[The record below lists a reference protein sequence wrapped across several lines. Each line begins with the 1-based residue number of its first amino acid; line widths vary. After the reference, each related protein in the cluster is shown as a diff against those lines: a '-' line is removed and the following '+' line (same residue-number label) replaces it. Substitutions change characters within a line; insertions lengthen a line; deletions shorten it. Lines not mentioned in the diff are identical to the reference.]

1 MAKLFLNG
9 KKFSPLLTRREKD
22 MLQQRVDATNDASYL
37 FYYFGGK
44 NLDFINKLDTSKVTN
59 MKYMFSNCNKLKTID
74 LSNFNTE
81 NVTDMSY
88 MFSNCNKL
96 QTIDLSN
103 FNTSKV
109 TDMSYMFNY
118 CEELSP
124 LNLSNFDTSKVTNM
138 SNMFYRCRKLTELDV
153 SSFNTSNVT
162 DMGSMFYNLYNLE
175 TLNLSNFNTN
185 KVTRARDMFQSCSH
199 LKTLI
204 IPDGFLKNITDATW
218 LFNYCSALTNLDTTK
233 LDFSN
238 VTNAYYC
245 FTYCKA
251 LNVIDLRFKTSKI
264 TNMEGM
270 FSLGGIDNNLEQ
282 ILGLDMYSC
291 TKDTSLFNECKNLK
305 ELTIKNIRI
314 SIVISTNR
322 IAVNLSRNSL
332 LGVAKELWD
341 NSGSSTAKT
350 LTITTAHKTTLD
362 GIYVKLVPI
371 TEEMRAEDP
380 YIDNKKP
387 FVECASTDEGAMTV
401 SNYITV
407 EKNWTITA
415 S

>member
-37 FYYFGGK
+37 FYYFGGT

-59 MKYMFSNCNKLKTID
+59 MKYIFSNCNKLKTID
-74 LSNFNTE
+74 LSNFG
-81 NVTDMSY
+81 
-88 MFSNCNKL
+88 
-96 QTIDLSN
+96 
-103 FNTSKV
+103 TSKV

-124 LNLSNFDTSKVTNM
+124 LNLSNFDTSKVMNM

-153 SSFNTSNVT
+153 SNFDTSNVT
-162 DMGSMFYNLYNLE
+162 DMGYMFYNLIALE

-185 KVTRARDMFQSCSH
+185 KVTKAMSMFGSCQN

-204 IPDGFLKNITDATW
+204 IPDGFLKKITDASS
-218 LFNYCSALTNLDTTK
+218 LFHYCSALTNLDTTK
-233 LDFSN
+233 VDFSN

-245 FTYCKA
+245 FHFCKA
-251 LNVIDLRFKTSKI
+251 LNVINLRFKTSKI

-270 FSLGGIDNNLEQ
+270 FALGGAYNNLEQ

-291 TKDTSLFNECKNLK
+291 TKDSIIFSECMHLK

-350 LTITTAHKTTLD
+350 LTITNAHKTTLD
-362 GIYVKLVPI
+362 GIYVKLIPI

-387 FVECASTDEGAMTV
+387 FVECESTDEGAMTV

>member
-1 MAKLFLNG
+1 MGKIYRNG
-9 KKFSPLLTRREKD
+9 KTISPTVKFSSGKD

-37 FYYFGGK
+37 FYYFGGT
-44 NLDFINKLDTSKVTN
+44 NLDFINKLDTSKATN
-59 MKYMFSNCNKLKTID
+59 MSYMFYNCNKLQTID

-88 MFSNCNKL
+88 MFYQCTYLTPIDVSSFDTSN
-96 QTIDLSN
+96 
-103 FNTSKV
+103 V
-109 TDMSYMFNY
+109 TNMSYMFY
-118 CEELSP
+118 
-124 LNLSNFDTSKVTNM
+124 
-138 SNMFYRCRKLTELDV
+138 YIIA
-153 SSFNTSNVT
+153 
-162 DMGSMFYNLYNLE
+162 LE

-185 KVTRARDMFQSCSH
+185 KVTRASH
-199 LKTLI
+199 MVGNCRNLKTLI
-204 IPDGFLKNITDATW
+204 IPDGFLKNTTDVTW
-218 LFNYCSALTNLDTTK
+218 LFDYCSALTNLDTTK

-238 VTNAYYC
+238 VTNASHC
-245 FTYCKA
+245 FYRCKA

-264 TNMEGM
+264 TNMESM
-270 FSLGGIDNNLEQ
+270 FSLGSIDNNLEQ

-291 TKDTSLFNECKNLK
+291 TKDTNLFYECMHLK

-362 GIYVKLVPI
+362 GIYVKLIPI

-401 SNYITV
+401 SNYITI

>member
-9 KKFSPLLTRREKD
+9 KKISPLLTRREKD

-59 MKYMFSNCNKLKTID
+59 MKYMFSNCN
-74 LSNFNTE
+74 N
-81 NVTDMSY
+81 
-88 MFSNCNKL
+88 L

-109 TDMSYMFNY
+109 T
-118 CEELSP
+118 
-124 LNLSNFDTSKVTNM
+124 NM
-138 SNMFYRCRKLTELDV
+138 RNMFYYCQKLTELDV
-153 SSFNTSNVT
+153 SSFDTSKVT
-162 DMGSMFYNLYNLE
+162 DMSSMFYDLITLK
-175 TLNLSNFNTN
+175 TLNLSNFDIN
-185 KVTRARDMFQSCSH
+185 KVTNAMSMFNSCSN

-204 IPDGFLKNITDATW
+204 IPDGFLKNNTDATW
-218 LFNYCSALTNLDTTK
+218 LFFYCSALTNFDTTR

-238 VTNAYYC
+238 VTNAYGC
-245 FTYCKA
+245 FSNCKA

-264 TNMEGM
+264 TNMENM
-270 FSLGGIDNNLEQ
+270 FSMSGTDNNLEQ

-291 TKDTSLFNECKNLK
+291 TKDTNIFTECMNLK

-350 LTITTAHKTTLD
+350 LTITTTHKTTLD
-362 GIYVKLVPI
+362 GIYVKLIPI

-387 FVECASTDEGAMTV
+387 FVECASTDEDAMTV

>member
-44 NLDFINKLDTSKVTN
+44 NLDFINKLDTSKVIDMN
-59 MKYMFSNCNKLKTID
+59 NMFSQCQNLKTVD
-74 LSNFNTE
+74 
-81 NVTDMSY
+81 V
-88 MFSNCNKL
+88 
-96 QTIDLSN
+96 
-103 FNTSKV
+103 
-109 TDMSYMFNY
+109 
-118 CEELSP
+118 
-124 LNLSNFDTSKVTNM
+124 SNFDTSKVTNM
-138 SNMFYRCRKLTELDV
+138 GNMFYYCRNLTELDV
-153 SSFNTSNVT
+153 SNFDTSNV
-162 DMGSMFYNLYNLE
+162 MNMSNMFYNLPLE

-185 KVTRARDMFQSCSH
+185 KVTKAPSMFNSCKK

-218 LFNYCSALTNLDTTK
+218 LFYYCSALTNFDTTK

-238 VTNAYYC
+238 VTNAYGC
-245 FTYCKA
+245 FSGCNA

-264 TNMEGM
+264 ANMENM
-270 FSLGGIDNNLEQ
+270 FAMRGIGNNLEQ

-291 TKDTSLFNECKNLK
+291 TKDTNLFNECEHLK

-314 SIVISTNR
+314 SIVISTSR

-350 LTITTAHKTTLD
+350 LTITKANTDIKRANAKNS
-362 GIYVKLVPI
+362 
-371 TEEMRAEDP
+371 TEE
-380 YIDNKKP
+380 
-387 FVECASTDEGAMTV
+387 
-401 SNYITV
+401 
-407 EKNWTITA
+407 TIA
-415 S
+415 PR

>member
-1 MAKLFLNG
+1 MGKIYRNG
-9 KKFSPLLTRREKD
+9 RTISPTVKFSADKD
-22 MLQQRVDATNDASYL
+22 MLQQRVDAMNDAAYL
-37 FYYFGGK
+37 FYHFGGT
-44 NLDFINKLDTSKVTN
+44 NLDFMNKLNISNVTN
-59 MKYMFSNCNKLKTID
+59 MKYMFSHCNKLKTID
-74 LSNFNTE
+74 LSNF
-81 NVTDMSY
+81 D
-88 MFSNCNKL
+88 
-96 QTIDLSN
+96 
-103 FNTSKV
+103 TSKV

-153 SSFNTSNVT
+153 SNFNTSNVT
-162 DMGSMFYNLYNLE
+162 NMESMFENLYNLE
-175 TLNLSNFNTN
+175 TLNLSNFDTN
-185 KVTRARDMFQSCSH
+185 KVTAARNMFNQCQK

-204 IPDGFLKNITDATW
+204 IPDGFLKNNTNATW
-218 LFNYCSALTNLDTTK
+218 LFYFCTALTNFDTTR

-238 VTNAYYC
+238 ITNAYYC
-245 FTYCKA
+245 FHFCRA
-251 LNVIDLRFKTSKI
+251 LNVINLRFKTSKI

-270 FSLGGIDNNLEQ
+270 FSLGSYDNNLEQ

-291 TKDTSLFNECKNLK
+291 TKDTNLFSSCQQLK

>member
-1 MAKLFLNG
+1 MGKIYRNG
-9 KKFSPLLTRREKD
+9 KTISPTVKFSEKD

-59 MKYMFSNCNKLKTID
+59 MKYMI
-74 LSNFNTE
+74 
-81 NVTDMSY
+81 
-88 MFSNCNKL
+88 SNCNKL

-103 FNTSKV
+103 FNTSNV
-109 TDMSYMFNY
+109 TDMSYMFNSCPY
-118 CEELSP
+118 
-124 LNLSNFDTSKVTNM
+124 
-138 SNMFYRCRKLTELDV
+138 LTPLDV
-153 SSFNTSNVT
+153 SSFDTSNVT
-162 DMGSMFYNLYNLE
+162 TMYYMFENCNALT
-175 TLNLSNFNTN
+175 TLDVSNFNTDKLN
-185 KVTRARDMFQSCSH
+185 NAFGMFSYCRQ

-204 IPDGFLKNITDATW
+204 IPDGFLRNATNVGS
-218 LFNYCSALTNLDTTK
+218 LVSGCFRLETFDTTK

-238 VTNAYYC
+238 CTTSSMC
-245 FTYCKA
+245 FYNCKA

-270 FSLGGIDNNLEQ
+270 FSLGGTDNNLEQ

-291 TKDTSLFNECKNLK
+291 TKDTNLFSECMHLK
-305 ELTIKNIRI
+305 ELTVKNIQI
-314 SIVISTNR
+314 SIVISTDR

-407 EKNWTITA
+407 AKNWTITA

>member
-1 MAKLFLNG
+1 MGKIYRNG
-9 KKFSPLLTRREKD
+9 KTISPTVKFSADKD
-22 MLQQRVDATNDASYL
+22 MLQQRVDAANDASYL
-37 FYYFGGK
+37 FYYFGGT

-59 MKYMFSNCNKLKTID
+59 MKYMISNCNKLKTID
-74 LSNFNTE
+74 LSNFNT
-81 NVTDMSY
+81 
-88 MFSNCNKL
+88 
-96 QTIDLSN
+96 
-103 FNTSKV
+103 
-109 TDMSYMFNY
+109 
-118 CEELSP
+118 
-124 LNLSNFDTSKVTNM
+124 SKVTNM
-138 SNMFYRCRKLTELDV
+138 YHMFSSCSKLTSLNL
-153 SSFNTSNVT
+153 SNFNTSNVT
-162 DMGSMFYNLYNLE
+162 DMGYMFYSLYNLK
-175 TLNLSNFNTN
+175 TLNLSNFDTN
-185 KVTRARDMFQSCSH
+185 KVTVAREMFESCRN

-204 IPDGFLKNITDATW
+204 IPDGFLKNNTNATW
-218 LFNYCSALTNLDTTK
+218 LFNYCSALTNFDTTK

-270 FSLGGIDNNLEQ
+270 FSLGGIDNNLEK

-291 TKDTSLFNECKNLK
+291 TKDTNLFNECMHLQ

-322 IAVNLSRNSL
+322 IAVNLSRDSL

>member
-22 MLQQRVDATNDASYL
+22 MLQQRVDATNNAAYL
-37 FYYFGGK
+37 FYYFGGT
-44 NLDFINKLDTSKVTN
+44 NLDFINKLDTSKVT
-59 MKYMFSNCNKLKTID
+59 
-74 LSNFNTE
+74 
-81 NVTDMSY
+81 DMNN

-103 FNTSKV
+103 FNTSNV
-109 TDMSYMFNY
+109 TDMSYMFY
-118 CEELSP
+118 SCP
-124 LNLSNFDTSKVTNM
+124 
-138 SNMFYRCRKLTELDV
+138 YLTPLDV
-153 SSFNTSNVT
+153 SSFDTSNVT
-162 DMGSMFYNLYNLE
+162 TMYNMFENCNSLT
-175 TLNLSNFNTN
+175 TLDVSNFNTDKLN
-185 KVTRARDMFQSCSH
+185 NAYGMFSYCRQ

-204 IPDGFLKNITDATW
+204 IPDGFLKNATNAGW
-218 LFNYCSALTNLDTTK
+218 LVSGCFGLETFDTTK
-233 LDFSN
+233 LDLSN
-238 VTNAYYC
+238 CTTSNSC
-245 FTYCKA
+245 FYNCKA
-251 LNVIDLRFKTSKI
+251 LNVINLRFKTSKI
-264 TNMEGM
+264 ANMENM
-270 FSLGGIDNNLEQ
+270 FSLGSINNNLEQ

-291 TKDTSLFNECKNLK
+291 TKDTNIFNECKNLK

-350 LTITTAHKTTLD
+350 LTITNAHKTTLD
-362 GIYVKLVPI
+362 GIYVKLIPI

>member
-1 MAKLFLNG
+1 MGKIYRNG
-9 KKFSPLLTRREKD
+9 KTISPTVKFSEKD

-37 FYYFGGK
+37 FYKFGGT
-44 NLDFINKLDTSKVTN
+44 NLDFMNKLNTSNVTN
-59 MKYMFSNCNKLKTID
+59 MKYMFSD
-74 LSNFNTE
+74 
-81 NVTDMSY
+81 
-88 MFSNCNKL
+88 CNKL

-103 FNTSKV
+103 FDTSNV
-109 TDMSYMFNY
+109 TNMNNMFNY
-118 CEELSP
+118 CEKLSP

-138 SNMFYRCRKLTELDV
+138 SNMFYGCRKLTELDV
-153 SSFNTSNVT
+153 SNFDTSNVT
-162 DMGSMFYNLYNLE
+162 DMGSMFYNLIILE
-175 TLNLSNFNTN
+175 TLNLSNFDTS
-185 KVTRARDMFQSCSH
+185 KVTRAIGMFNNCQN

-204 IPDGFLKNITDATW
+204 IPDGFLRNITDASS
-218 LFNYCSALTNLDTTK
+218 LFFYCSALTNLDTTR

-245 FTYCKA
+245 FYGCNA

-264 TNMEGM
+264 TNMENMLSMRGT
-270 FSLGGIDNNLEQ
+270 GNNLEQ
-282 ILGLDMYSC
+282 VLGLDMYSC
-291 TKDTSLFNECKNLK
+291 TKDTNIFNECRHLK

-332 LGVAKELWD
+332 LSVAKELWD

>member
-1 MAKLFLNG
+1 MGKIYRNG
-9 KKFSPLLTRREKD
+9 KTISPTVKFSADKD

-37 FYYFGGK
+37 FYYFGGT

-59 MKYMFSNCNKLKTID
+59 MSNMFSQCKT
-74 LSNFNTE
+74 LET
-81 NVTDMSY
+81 V
-88 MFSNCNKL
+88 
-96 QTIDLSN
+96 DLSN
-103 FNTSKV
+103 FNTSNV

-124 LNLSNFDTSKVTNM
+124 LNLSSFNTSKVTNM
-138 SNMFYRCRKLTELDV
+138 RNMFYRCRKLTELDV

-162 DMGSMFYNLYNLE
+162 DMGSMFYNLVILE

-185 KVTRARDMFQSCSH
+185 KVTRARDMFSDCQT

-204 IPDGFLKNITDATW
+204 IPDGFLKNITDASSM
-218 LFNYCSALTNLDTTK
+218 FFYCSALTNFDTTK

-238 VTNAYYC
+238 VTNAYNC
-245 FTYCKA
+245 FYYCKA

-264 TNMEGM
+264 TNMGGM
-270 FSLGGIDNNLEQ
+270 FSLGSIDNNLEQ

-291 TKDTSLFNECKNLK
+291 TNDNLLFNECMHLK

-322 IAVNLSRNSL
+322 IAVNLSRDSL

-350 LTITTAHKTTLD
+350 LTITNAHKTTLD
-362 GIYVKLVPI
+362 GIYVKLIPI
-371 TEEMRAEDP
+371 TDEMRAEDP
-380 YIDNKKP
+380 YIENKKP

-407 EKNWTITA
+407 DKNWTITA
-415 S
+415 L

>member
-22 MLQQRVDATNDASYL
+22 MLQQRVDATNNASYL
-37 FYYFGGK
+37 FYYFGGT

-59 MKYMFSNCNKLKTID
+59 MKYMISNCNKLQTID

-88 MFSNCNKL
+88 MFYQCPYLTPLDVS
-96 QTIDLSN
+96 S
-103 FNTSKV
+103 FN
-109 TDMSYMFNY
+109 
-118 CEELSP
+118 
-124 LNLSNFDTSKVTNM
+124 TSKVTNM
-138 SNMFYRCRKLTELDV
+138 SNMFYSLRA
-153 SSFNTSNVT
+153 
-162 DMGSMFYNLYNLE
+162 LE

-185 KVTRARDMFQSCSH
+185 KVTNARNMFNSCQN

-204 IPDGFLKNITDATW
+204 IPDGFLKNITDAGS
-218 LFNYCSALTNLDTTK
+218 LFFYCSALTNLDTTR

-238 VTNAYYC
+238 VTNAYGCFYYC
-245 FTYCKA
+245 RA

-264 TNMEGM
+264 TNMENM
-270 FSLGGIDNNLEQ
+270 FYMGAINNNLEQ
-282 ILGLDMYSC
+282 VLGLDMYSC
-291 TKDTSLFNECKNLK
+291 TKDTSLFGECEHLK

-350 LTITTAHKTTLD
+350 LTITNAHKTTLD
-362 GIYVKLVPI
+362 GIYVKLIPI

>member
-9 KKFSPLLTRREKD
+9 KKISPLLTRREKD

-44 NLDFINKLDTSKVTN
+44 NLDFINKLDTSKVTDMN
-59 MKYMFSNCNKLKTID
+59 NMFSQCQTLETVD
-74 LSNFNTE
+74 LSNFDTSNVMNMGNMFYNCRNLTE
-81 NVTDMSY
+81 LDV
-88 MFSNCNKL
+88 
-96 QTIDLSN
+96 
-103 FNTSKV
+103 
-109 TDMSYMFNY
+109 
-118 CEELSP
+118 
-124 LNLSNFDTSKVTNM
+124 SNFDTSKVTNM
-138 SNMFYRCRKLTELDV
+138 SNMFY
-153 SSFNTSNVT
+153 
-162 DMGSMFYNLYNLE
+162 NLIALE

-185 KVTRARDMFQSCSH
+185 KVTKAISMLSNCQN

-218 LFNYCSALTNLDTTK
+218 LFFYCSALTNLDTTK

-238 VTNAYYC
+238 VTNAYGC
-245 FTYCKA
+245 FSGCNA

-264 TNMEGM
+264 TNMETM
-270 FSLGGIDNNLEQ
+270 FSMRGTGNNLEQ

-291 TKDTSLFNECKNLK
+291 TKDTNIFSECMHLK

-371 TEEMRAEDP
+371 TDEMRAEDP

-401 SNYITV
+401 TNYITV

>member
-22 MLQQRVDATNDASYL
+22 MLQQRVDATNNASYL

-44 NLDFINKLDTSKVTN
+44 NLDFINKLDTSKVTDMN
-59 MKYMFSNCNKLKTID
+59 NMFSQC
-74 LSNFNTE
+74 
-81 NVTDMSY
+81 
-88 MFSNCNKL
+88 
-96 QTIDLSN
+96 QTLETVD
-103 FNTSKV
+103 
-109 TDMSYMFNY
+109 
-118 CEELSP
+118 
-124 LNLSNFDTSKVTNM
+124 LSNFDTSNVMNM
-138 SNMFYRCRKLTELDV
+138 GNMFYLCRNLTELDV
-153 SSFNTSNVT
+153 SNFDTSNVT
-162 DMGSMFYNLYNLE
+162 NMSNMFYNLYNLE

-185 KVTRARDMFQSCSH
+185 KVTTARSMFSSCQN

-204 IPDGFLKNITDATW
+204 IPDGFLKNITDASS
-218 LFNYCSALTNLDTTK
+218 LFFYCSALTNLDTTK

-238 VTNAYYC
+238 ITNAHNC
-245 FTYCKA
+245 FYYCKA

-270 FSLGGIDNNLEQ
+270 FSLGGTDNNLEQ

-291 TKDTSLFNECKNLK
+291 TKDSNIFSECENLK

-371 TEEMRAEDP
+371 TDEMRAEDP

>member
-1 MAKLFLNG
+1 MGKIYRNG
-9 KKFSPLLTRREKD
+9 KTISPTVKFSEKD

-59 MKYMFSNCNKLKTID
+59 MKYMFSNN
-74 LSNFNTE
+74 SNLRT
-81 NVTDMSY
+81 VD
-88 MFSNCNKL
+88 
-96 QTIDLSN
+96 
-103 FNTSKV
+103 
-109 TDMSYMFNY
+109 
-118 CEELSP
+118 
-124 LNLSNFDTSKVTNM
+124 LSNFDTSKVTNM
-138 SNMFYRCRKLTELDV
+138 NNMFYGCYSLTSLDV
-153 SSFNTSNVT
+153 SNFNTSNVT
-162 DMGSMFYNLYNLE
+162 DMGSMFYNLNALI
-175 TLNLSNFNTN
+175 TLNLSNFDIN
-185 KVTRARDMFQSCSH
+185 KVTKAQYMFNSCRN

-204 IPDGFLKNITDATW
+204 IPDGIFKNITDATW
-218 LFNYCSALTNLDTTK
+218 LFSYCSALTNLDTTK

-238 VTNAYYC
+238 VTNAYGC
-245 FTYCKA
+245 FSGCKA

-264 TNMEGM
+264 TNMENM
-270 FSLGGIDNNLEQ
+270 FSLGGTDNNLEQ

-291 TKDTSLFNECKNLK
+291 TKDTNLFSECKHLT

-332 LGVAKELWD
+332 IGVAKELWD

-362 GIYVKLVPI
+362 GIYVKLIPI
-371 TEEMRAEDP
+371 TDEMRAEDP

>member
-37 FYYFGGK
+37 FYYFGGT
-44 NLDFINKLDTSKVTN
+44 NLDFMNKLDTSNVTN
-59 MKYMFSNCNKLKTID
+59 MKYMFYSNSNLKTVD
-74 LSNFNTE
+74 
-81 NVTDMSY
+81 
-88 MFSNCNKL
+88 
-96 QTIDLSN
+96 
-103 FNTSKV
+103 
-109 TDMSYMFNY
+109 
-118 CEELSP
+118 
-124 LNLSNFDTSKVTNM
+124 LSNFDTSNVTNM
-138 SNMFYRCRKLTELDV
+138 QSMFSACSSLTSLNVSNFD
-153 SSFNTSNVT
+153 TSNVT
-162 DMGSMFYNLYNLE
+162 NMYSMFNSCNNLT
-175 TLNLSNFNTN
+175 TLDISNFNTD
-185 KVTRARDMFQSCSH
+185 KVTNASQMISYCRQ

-204 IPDGFLKNITDATW
+204 IPDGFLRNVNDA
-218 LFNYCSALTNLDTTK
+218 SNLVSGCFILETFDTTK
-233 LDFSN
+233 LDLSN
-238 VTNAYYC
+238 CTTSSSC
-245 FTYCKA
+245 FYNCKA

-270 FSLGGIDNNLEQ
+270 FSLGGTDNNLEQ

-291 TKDTSLFNECKNLK
+291 TKDTNLFYECEQLK
-305 ELTIKNIRI
+305 ELTVKNIRI

-350 LTITTAHKTTLD
+350 LTITNAHKTTLD

>member
-1 MAKLFLNG
+1 MGKIYRNG
-9 KKFSPLLTRREKD
+9 KTISPTVKFSEKD

-37 FYYFGGK
+37 FYYFGGT

-59 MKYMFSNCNKLKTID
+59 MKYMFSNCNKL
-74 LSNFNTE
+74 
-81 NVTDMSY
+81 
-88 MFSNCNKL
+88 

-103 FNTSKV
+103 FNTSNV

-162 DMGSMFYNLYNLE
+162 DMGYMFYNLTLE
-175 TLNLSNFNTN
+175 TLNLSNFDTN
-185 KVTRARDMFQSCSH
+185 KVTRARDMFNSCMN

-204 IPDGFLKNITDATW
+204 IPDGFLKNNTNATW
-218 LFNYCSALTNLDTTK
+218 LFDYCSALTNLDTTK

-282 ILGLDMYSC
+282 VLGLDMYSC
-291 TKDTSLFNECKNLK
+291 TKDTNLFNECKNLK

-314 SIVISTNR
+314 SIVISTDR

>member
-22 MLQQRVDATNDASYL
+22 MLQQRVDATNDAAYL
-37 FYYFGGK
+37 FYYFGGT

-59 MKYMFSNCNKLKTID
+59 MKYMFSNNSNLKTVD
-74 LSNFNTE
+74 LSNF
-81 NVTDMSY
+81 D
-88 MFSNCNKL
+88 
-96 QTIDLSN
+96 
-103 FNTSKV
+103 TSKV

-124 LNLSNFDTSKVTNM
+124 LNLSNFDTSSVTNM
-138 SNMFYRCRKLTELDV
+138 SNMFCRCRKLKELDD
-153 SSFNTSNVT
+153 SSFETSNDT
-162 DMGSMFYNLYNLE
+162 DIGNMFYNLYNLE
-175 TLNLSNFNTN
+175 TLNLSNFNTD
-185 KVTRARDMFQSCSH
+185 KVTNARNMFNSCSN

-218 LFNYCSALTNLDTTK
+218 LFFYCSALINLDTTK

-238 VTNAYYC
+238 VTNTYNC
-245 FTYCKA
+245 FYYCKA

-264 TNMEGM
+264 TNMENM
-270 FSLGGIDNNLEQ
+270 FSLGGTDNKLEQ

-291 TKDTSLFNECKNLK
+291 TKDSNLFSECMHLK

-350 LTITTAHKTTLD
+350 LTITNAHKTTLD

-371 TEEMRAEDP
+371 TDEMRASDP

>member
-22 MLQQRVDATNDASYL
+22 MLQQRVDATNDAAYL
-37 FYYFGGK
+37 FYYFSGK

-59 MKYMFSNCNKLKTID
+59 MKYMFSNCSNLKTVD

-88 MFSNCNKL
+88 MFNSCT
-96 QTIDLSN
+96 Q
-103 FNTSKV
+103 
-109 TDMSYMFNY
+109 
-118 CEELSP
+118 LSP
-124 LNLSNFDTSKVTNM
+124 LDVSNFDTSNVTTM
-138 SNMFYRCRKLTELDV
+138 YDMFGNCNALTTLDV
-153 SSFNTSNVT
+153 
-162 DMGSMFYNLYNLE
+162 
-175 TLNLSNFNTN
+175 SNFNTDKLN
-185 KVTRARDMFQSCSH
+185 NAFGMFSYCRQ

-204 IPDGFLKNITDATW
+204 IPDGFLRNATNVGS
-218 LFNYCSALTNLDTTK
+218 LVSGCFRLETFDTTK

-238 VTNAYYC
+238 ATNAYNC
-245 FTYCKA
+245 FYNCRA

-291 TKDTSLFNECKNLK
+291 TKDSNIFGECMHLQ
-305 ELTIKNIRI
+305 ELTVKNIRI

-362 GIYVKLVPI
+362 GIYVKLIPI
-371 TEEMRAEDP
+371 TDEMRAEDP

>member
-1 MAKLFLNG
+1 MISGLRVRLNG
-9 KKFSPLLTRREKD
+9 RCKVGKIYRNGKTISPTVKFSADKD

-59 MKYMFSNCNKLKTID
+59 MNNMFSNCNKLKTID
-74 LSNFNTE
+74 LSNFNTS

-88 MFSNCNKL
+88 MFYYCTNLTPIDVSSFDTSN
-96 QTIDLSN
+96 
-103 FNTSKV
+103 V
-109 TDMSYMFNY
+109 TNMSYMFY
-118 CEELSP
+118 DI
-124 LNLSNFDTSKVTNM
+124 FA
-138 SNMFYRCRKLTELDV
+138 
-153 SSFNTSNVT
+153 
-162 DMGSMFYNLYNLE
+162 LE
-175 TLNLSNFNTN
+175 TLNLSNFDTN
-185 KVTRARDMFQSCSH
+185 KVTRASH
-199 LKTLI
+199 MVGNCRNLKTLI

-218 LFNYCSALTNLDTTK
+218 LFFYCEALTNFDTTK

-238 VTNAYYC
+238 VTNASYC
-245 FTYCKA
+245 FCGCKA

-264 TNMEGM
+264 TNMEEM
-270 FSLGGIDNNLEQ
+270 FSLGTTGNNLEQ

-291 TKDTSLFNECKNLK
+291 TKDTNLFFECIQLK

-314 SIVISTNR
+314 SIVISTDR

-387 FVECASTDEGAMTV
+387 FVECESTDEGAMTV

-407 EKNWTITA
+407 EKNWTITTV
-415 S
+415 

>member
-1 MAKLFLNG
+1 MGKIYRNG
-9 KKFSPLLTRREKD
+9 RTISPTVRFSSGKD
-22 MLQQRVDATNDASYL
+22 MLQQRVDATNNASYL

-59 MKYMFSNCNKLKTID
+59 MKYMI
-74 LSNFNTE
+74 
-81 NVTDMSY
+81 
-88 MFSNCNKL
+88 SNCNKL

-103 FNTSKV
+103 FNTSNV
-109 TDMSYMFNY
+109 TDMSYMFY
-118 CEELSP
+118 SCPYLTSIDV
-124 LNLSNFDTSKVTNM
+124 SNFDTSNVTTM
-138 SNMFYRCRKLTELDV
+138 YDMFENCNSLTTLDV
-153 SSFNTSNVT
+153 
-162 DMGSMFYNLYNLE
+162 
-175 TLNLSNFNTN
+175 SNFNTD
-185 KVTRARDMFQSCSH
+185 KVTNAFGMFSYCRQ

-204 IPDGFLKNITDATW
+204 IPDGFLKNVNNASSLVSGCFSLET
-218 LFNYCSALTNLDTTK
+218 FDTTK
-233 LDFSN
+233 LDLSN
-238 VTNAYYC
+238 CTTASMC
-245 FTYCKA
+245 FYNCKA
-251 LNVIDLRFKTSKI
+251 LNVINLRFKTSKI
-264 TNMEGM
+264 ANMENM
-270 FSLGGIDNNLEQ
+270 FSLGSIVNNLEQ

-291 TKDTSLFNECKNLK
+291 TKDTNLFSECEHLK

-371 TEEMRAEDP
+371 TDEMRAEDP

>member
-22 MLQQRVDATNDASYL
+22 MLQQRVDATNNASYL

-44 NLDFINKLDTSKVTN
+44 NLDFISKLDTSKVTDMN
-59 MKYMFSNCNKLKTID
+59 NMFSQC
-74 LSNFNTE
+74 
-81 NVTDMSY
+81 
-88 MFSNCNKL
+88 
-96 QTIDLSN
+96 QTLETVD
-103 FNTSKV
+103 
-109 TDMSYMFNY
+109 
-118 CEELSP
+118 
-124 LNLSNFDTSKVTNM
+124 LSNFDTSNVMNMGNMFYNCRNLTELDVSNFDTSNVTNM
-138 SNMFYRCRKLTELDV
+138 SNMFY
-153 SSFNTSNVT
+153 
-162 DMGSMFYNLYNLE
+162 NLYKLE

-185 KVTRARDMFQSCSH
+185 KVTKAISMLSNCQK

-204 IPDGFLKNITDATW
+204 IPDGFLKNITDAGS
-218 LFNYCSALTNLDTTK
+218 LFFYCSALTNLDTTK

-238 VTNAYYC
+238 VTNAYNC
-245 FTYCKA
+245 FYYCKA

-270 FSLGGIDNNLEQ
+270 FSLGGIDNKLEQ

-291 TKDTSLFNECKNLK
+291 TKDSSLFSECMHLK

-322 IAVNLSRNSL
+322 IAVNLSRDSL

>member
-9 KKFSPLLTRREKD
+9 KKFSPLLTRRDKD
-22 MLQQRVDATNDASYL
+22 MLQQRVDATNDAAYL
-37 FYYFGGK
+37 FYNFGGT

-59 MKYMFSNCNKLKTID
+59 MNNMFSNCK
-74 LSNFNTE
+74 
-81 NVTDMSY
+81 
-88 MFSNCNKL
+88 KL

-103 FNTSKV
+103 FNTSNV

-153 SSFNTSNVT
+153 SSFDTSNVT
-162 DMGSMFYNLYNLE
+162 NMSNMFYNLYKLE

-185 KVTRARDMFQSCSH
+185 KVTKAMSMFGSCQN

-204 IPDGFLKNITDATW
+204 IPDGFFKNITEASSM
-218 LFNYCSALTNLDTTK
+218 FFYCSALTNFDTTK

-238 VTNAYYC
+238 VTNAYNC
-245 FTYCKA
+245 FYYCKA

-270 FSLGGIDNNLEQ
+270 FSMGTIINNLEQ

-291 TKDTSLFNECKNLK
+291 TKDSNIFSECQQLK

-322 IAVNLSRNSL
+322 IAVNLSRDSL

-362 GIYVKLVPI
+362 GIYVKLIPI
-371 TEEMRAEDP
+371 TDEMRAEDP

-387 FVECASTDEGAMTV
+387 FVECESTDEGAMTV

>member
-1 MAKLFLNG
+1 MGKIYRNG
-9 KKFSPLLTRREKD
+9 KTISPTVKFSADKD
-22 MLQQRVDATNDASYL
+22 MLQQRVDATNNASYL
-37 FYYFGGK
+37 FYYFGGT
-44 NLDFINKLDTSKVTN
+44 NLDFMNKLNTSNVTN
-59 MKYMFSNCNKLKTID
+59 MKYMFSD
-74 LSNFNTE
+74 
-81 NVTDMSY
+81 
-88 MFSNCNKL
+88 CNKL

-103 FNTSKV
+103 FDTSNV

-124 LNLSNFDTSKVTNM
+124 LNLSNFDTSKVT
-138 SNMFYRCRKLTELDV
+138 K
-153 SSFNTSNVT
+153 
-162 DMGSMFYNLYNLE
+162 
-175 TLNLSNFNTN
+175 
-185 KVTRARDMFQSCSH
+185 ARDMFNSCMQ

-204 IPDGFLKNITDATW
+204 IPDGFLKNNTNATW
-218 LFNYCSALTNLDTTK
+218 LFHYCSALTNLDTTK

-238 VTNAYYC
+238 VTTAYYC

-270 FSLGGIDNNLEQ
+270 FSLGGIDNNLEK

-291 TKDTSLFNECKNLK
+291 TKDTNLFNECMHLQ

-322 IAVNLSRNSL
+322 IAVNLSRDSL

>member
-1 MAKLFLNG
+1 MGKIYRNG
-9 KKFSPLLTRREKD
+9 KTISPTVKFSADKD
-22 MLQQRVDATNDASYL
+22 MLQQRVDATNDAYYL
-37 FYYFGGK
+37 FYYFGGT

-59 MKYMFSNCNKLKTID
+59 MKYMFSNCK
-74 LSNFNTE
+74 
-81 NVTDMSY
+81 
-88 MFSNCNKL
+88 KL

-103 FNTSKV
+103 FNTSNV
-109 TDMSYMFNY
+109 TDMSYMFNS

-153 SSFNTSNVT
+153 SSFDTSNVT
-162 DMGSMFYNLYNLE
+162 DMNNMFYNLFALE

-185 KVTRARDMFQSCSH
+185 KVTNARDMFGSCQN

-204 IPDGFLKNITDATW
+204 IPDGFLKNITDAGS
-218 LFNYCSALTNLDTTK
+218 LFFYCSALTNLDTTR

-238 VTNAYYC
+238 VTNAYGCFYYC
-245 FTYCKA
+245 RA

-264 TNMEGM
+264 TNMENM
-270 FSLGGIDNNLEQ
+270 FYMGAINNNLEQ
-282 ILGLDMYSC
+282 VLGLDMYSC
-291 TKDTSLFNECKNLK
+291 TKDTSLFGECEHLK

-350 LTITTAHKTTLD
+350 LTITNAHKTTLD
-362 GIYVKLVPI
+362 GIYVKLIPI

>member
-1 MAKLFLNG
+1 MGKIYRNG
-9 KKFSPLLTRREKD
+9 KTISPTVRFSSGKD

-37 FYYFGGK
+37 FYYFGGT
-44 NLDFINKLDTSKVTN
+44 NLDFINKLDTSNVTS
-59 MKYMFSNCNKLKTID
+59 MKDMFSYNSNLKTVD
-74 LSNFNTE
+74 LSNF
-81 NVTDMSY
+81 D
-88 MFSNCNKL
+88 
-96 QTIDLSN
+96 
-103 FNTSKV
+103 TSKV
-109 TDMSYMFNY
+109 TDMSYMFNSCPY
-118 CEELSP
+118 
-124 LNLSNFDTSKVTNM
+124 
-138 SNMFYRCRKLTELDV
+138 LTPLDV
-153 SSFNTSNVT
+153 SSFDTSNVT
-162 DMGSMFYNLYNLE
+162 TMYYMFDSCNSLT
-175 TLNLSNFNTN
+175 TLDVSNFNTD
-185 KVTRARDMFQSCSH
+185 KVTNAMGMISYCRQ

-204 IPDGFLKNITDATW
+204 IPDGFLRNVNNANSLVSGCFKLET
-218 LFNYCSALTNLDTTK
+218 FDTTK
-233 LDFSN
+233 LDLSN
-238 VTNAYYC
+238 CTTASMC
-245 FTYCKA
+245 FYHCKA
-251 LNVIDLRFKTSKI
+251 LNVINLRFKTSKI

-270 FSLGGIDNNLEQ
+270 FSLGSIDNNLEQ

-291 TKDTSLFNECKNLK
+291 TKDSNIFGECKHLK

-314 SIVISTNR
+314 SIVISTDR

-387 FVECASTDEGAMTV
+387 FVECESTDEGAMTV

>member
-1 MAKLFLNG
+1 MGKIYRNG
-9 KKFSPLLTRREKD
+9 KTISPTVKFSADKD

-37 FYYFGGK
+37 FYYFGGT
-44 NLDFINKLDTSKVTN
+44 NLDFMNKLDTSNVTN
-59 MKYMFSNCNKLKTID
+59 MKYMFSHCNKLKTID
-74 LSNFNTE
+74 LSNF
-81 NVTDMSY
+81 D
-88 MFSNCNKL
+88 
-96 QTIDLSN
+96 
-103 FNTSKV
+103 TSKV
-109 TDMSYMFNY
+109 TDMSYMFY
-118 CEELSP
+118 SCP
-124 LNLSNFDTSKVTNM
+124 
-138 SNMFYRCRKLTELDV
+138 YLTPLDV
-153 SSFNTSNVT
+153 SGFDTSNVT
-162 DMGSMFYNLYNLE
+162 NMYSMFENCNSLT
-175 TLNLSNFNTN
+175 TLDISNFNTDKLN
-185 KVTRARDMFQSCSH
+185 NAYGMFSYCRQ

-204 IPDGFLKNITDATW
+204 IPDGFLRNVNNAKSLVAGCFKLET
-218 LFNYCSALTNLDTTK
+218 FDTTK
-233 LDFSN
+233 LDLSN
-238 VTNAYYC
+238 CTTSSSC
-245 FTYCKA
+245 FYNCKA

-270 FSLGGIDNNLEQ
+270 FSLGSIDNNLEQ

-291 TKDTSLFNECKNLK
+291 TKDTNIFSECMHLK

-322 IAVNLSRNSL
+322 IAVNLSRDSL

>member
-22 MLQQRVDATNDASYL
+22 MLQQRVDATNDAYYL
-37 FYYFGGK
+37 FYYFGGT

-59 MKYMFSNCNKLKTID
+59 MKYMFSNCNKL
-74 LSNFNTE
+74 
-81 NVTDMSY
+81 
-88 MFSNCNKL
+88 

-103 FNTSKV
+103 FNTSNV
-109 TDMSYMFNY
+109 TNMSYMFY
-118 CEELSP
+118 QCP
-124 LNLSNFDTSKVTNM
+124 
-138 SNMFYRCRKLTELDV
+138 YLTPLDV
-153 SSFNTSNVT
+153 SSFDTSNVT
-162 DMGSMFYNLYNLE
+162 TMYDMFNSCNSLT
-175 TLNLSNFNTN
+175 TLDVSNFNTD
-185 KVTRARDMFQSCSH
+185 KVTNAFGMFSACSQ
-199 LKTLI
+199 LTTLI
-204 IPDGFLKNITDATW
+204 IPDGFLKNVTNAGWLVYNCPKLAT
-218 LFNYCSALTNLDTTK
+218 FDTTK
-233 LDFSN
+233 LDLSN
-238 VTNAYYC
+238 CTNAQFC
-245 FTYCKA
+245 FYRCTA
-251 LNVIDLRFKTSKI
+251 LKIINLRFKTSKI
-264 TNMEGM
+264 TDMENMFAMGT
-270 FSLGGIDNNLEQ
+270 IANNLEQ
-282 ILGLDMYSC
+282 VLGLDMYSC
-291 TKDTSLFNECKNLK
+291 TKDTNIFSECMQLK

-362 GIYVKLVPI
+362 GIYVKLIPI

-387 FVECASTDEGAMTV
+387 FVECASTDDGAMTV

>member
-1 MAKLFLNG
+1 
-9 KKFSPLLTRREKD
+9 
-22 MLQQRVDATNDASYL
+22 MLQQRVDVTNDASYL

-44 NLDFINKLDTSKVTN
+44 NLDFINKLDTSNVTN
-59 MKYMFSNCNKLKTID
+59 MKHMFSNCNKLQTID

-88 MFSNCNKL
+88 MF
-96 QTIDLSN
+96 
-103 FNTSKV
+103 
-109 TDMSYMFNY
+109 NY
-118 CEELSP
+118 CEKLSP

-138 SNMFYRCRKLTELDV
+138 Q
-153 SSFNTSNVT
+153 
-162 DMGSMFYNLYNLE
+162 SMFSSCPSL
-175 TLNLSNFNTN
+175 TSLNLSNFNTN
-185 KVTRARDMFQSCSH
+185 KVTRATYMFNSCRN

-204 IPDGFLKNITDATW
+204 IPDGFLKNNTDAIS
-218 LFNYCSALTNLDTTK
+218 LFYYCSALTNLDTTK

-245 FTYCKA
+245 FYYCKA

-270 FSLGGIDNNLEQ
+270 FSLGGTDNNLEQ

-291 TKDTSLFNECKNLK
+291 TKDTNLFSSCQQLK

-322 IAVNLSRNSL
+322 IAVNLSRDSL
-332 LGVAKELWD
+332 LCVAKELWD

-350 LTITTAHKTTLD
+350 LTITNAHKTTLD

-407 EKNWTITA
+407 EKNWTITE

>member
-1 MAKLFLNG
+1 MGKIYRNG
-9 KKFSPLLTRREKD
+9 KTISPTVKFSADKD

-44 NLDFINKLDTSKVTN
+44 NIDFINKLDTSNVTD
-59 MKYMFSNCNKLKTID
+59 MKYMFSNCAKLKTID

-81 NVTDMSY
+81 N
-88 MFSNCNKL
+88 
-96 QTIDLSN
+96 
-103 FNTSKV
+103 V

-162 DMGSMFYNLYNLE
+162 NMGYMFYNLTLE
-175 TLNLSNFNTN
+175 TLNLSNFDTS
-185 KVTRARDMFQSCSH
+185 KVTSAQDMFFSCQN

-204 IPDGFLKNITDATW
+204 IPDGFLKNNTNATW
-218 LFNYCSALTNLDTTK
+218 LFNYCSALTNFDTTK

-251 LNVIDLRFKTSKI
+251 LKIVNLRFKTSKI
-264 TNMEGM
+264 SNMEGM
-270 FSLGGIDNNLEQ
+270 FSLGSIHNNLEQ

-371 TEEMRAEDP
+371 TDEMRAEDP

>member
-1 MAKLFLNG
+1 MGKIYRNG
-9 KKFSPLLTRREKD
+9 KTISPTVKFSADKD

-59 MKYMFSNCNKLKTID
+59 MKYMFSNCD
-74 LSNFNTE
+74 
-81 NVTDMSY
+81 
-88 MFSNCNKL
+88 KL
-96 QTIDLSN
+96 QTID
-103 FNTSKV
+103 
-109 TDMSYMFNY
+109 
-118 CEELSP
+118 
-124 LNLSNFDTSKVTNM
+124 LSNFDTSKVTNM
-138 SNMFYRCRKLTELDV
+138 NNMFYRCRKLTELDV
-153 SSFNTSNVT
+153 SNFNTSNVT
-162 DMGSMFYNLYNLE
+162 DMSSMFYNLTLK
-175 TLNLSNFNTN
+175 TLNLSNFDTN
-185 KVTRARDMFQSCSH
+185 KVTNAMYMFNSCRN

-204 IPDGFLKNITDATW
+204 IPDGFLRNNTDATW
-218 LFNYCSALTNLDTTK
+218 LFSYCNVLTNLDTTK

-238 VTNAYYC
+238 VTKAYGC
-245 FTYCKA
+245 FSNCKA

-264 TNMEGM
+264 TNMEDM
-270 FSLGGIDNNLEQ
+270 FSLGSIDNNLEQ

-291 TKDTSLFNECKNLK
+291 TKDSNIFSECEHLK

-350 LTITTAHKTTLD
+350 LTITNAHKTTLD
-362 GIYVKLVPI
+362 GIYVKLIPI
-371 TEEMRAEDP
+371 TDEMRAEDP

>member
-44 NLDFINKLDTSKVTN
+44 NLDFINKLDTSNVTN
-59 MKYMFSNCNKLKTID
+59 MKYMFSHCAKLKTID

-81 NVTDMSY
+81 N
-88 MFSNCNKL
+88 
-96 QTIDLSN
+96 
-103 FNTSKV
+103 V

-153 SSFNTSNVT
+153 SNFDTSNVT
-162 DMGSMFYNLYNLE
+162 DMGSMFSNLLNLE
-175 TLNLSNFNTN
+175 TLNLSNFDTN
-185 KVTRARDMFQSCSH
+185 KVKKASRIFECQN

-218 LFNYCSALTNLDTTK
+218 LFYFCSALTNLDTTK

-238 VTNAYYC
+238 VTRAYYC
-245 FTYCKA
+245 FHFCKA

-291 TKDTSLFNECKNLK
+291 TKDTNLFSECMHLK

-350 LTITTAHKTTLD
+350 LTITNAHKTTLD
-362 GIYVKLVPI
+362 GIYVKLIPI

-387 FVECASTDEGAMTV
+387 FVECESTDEGAMTV

>member
-9 KKFSPLLTRREKD
+9 KKFSPLLIRRDKD

-37 FYYFGGK
+37 FYYFGGT
-44 NLDFINKLDTSKVTN
+44 NLDFINKLDTSNVTN
-59 MKYMFSNCNKLKTID
+59 MK
-74 LSNFNTE
+74 
-81 NVTDMSY
+81 Y

-103 FNTSKV
+103 FNTS
-109 TDMSYMFNY
+109 
-118 CEELSP
+118 
-124 LNLSNFDTSKVTNM
+124 
-138 SNMFYRCRKLTELDV
+138 
-153 SSFNTSNVT
+153 NVT
-162 DMGSMFYNLYNLE
+162 DMGSMFYNLFDLE

-185 KVTRARDMFQSCSH
+185 KVTNAQGMFASCQS

-204 IPDGFLKNITDATW
+204 LPDGFLKNNTNASS
-218 LFNYCSALTNLDTTK
+218 LFFFCSALTNLDTTK

-238 VTNAYYC
+238 VTNAYGC
-245 FTYCKA
+245 FYYCKA

-264 TNMEGM
+264 TNMENM
-270 FSLGGIDNNLEQ
+270 FLLGGTDNNLEQ

-291 TKDTSLFNECKNLK
+291 TKDSNLFSECRHLK
-305 ELTIKNIRI
+305 ELTIRNIRI

-362 GIYVKLVPI
+362 GIYVKLIPI